1 MRYVFVLSGVK
12 PYSDTIDIIPSVLRQ
27 TKDVLLSL
35 KGMFGKQTKE
45 PSKETSTT
53 SAFSMTGEEE
63 KKAKIKVTSF
73 SSSVEALVNR
83 YRSHEMRLWIDSGG
97 YSFIKG
103 DIDPECIGVM
113 GYMYHLFVEKSSSDI
128 YRIFTLDLPFNEKFK
143 SYNNKQ
149 TIGAANRKITEKTMR
164 FLEAHPSLCEKFIF
178 AMHAKTVDLY
188 DIWLNIYKEY
198 QVGQCIQRRAIGGLV
213 GVRKGTSNV
222 MSPFIV
228 AAYKALIDF
237 LNAKKEDDKKV
248 FSLHFLGINL
258 IQDRFLI
265 AVLEELFLSYDYL
278 GVGGIDF
285 SYDTSGFSEKAR
297 KWNKDLPA
305 FVFGKRI
312 GLYRVP
318 GCEFIDPSSVE
329 HLYDKDTV
337 DIAMSSLEKFNKDE
351 PVDATA
357 IFEPI
362 NVHSQMEIDKILTRT
377 VKRYDMSTAF
387 FHIKT
392 TLQFEKYV
400 DATLACISHG
410 YILHPERSGDPD
422 VLIESNLF
430 DNDTFKACTKKN
442 LLYAYEMHKWF
453 VKSKAPYAAINKKSR
468 KFVSDWAADR
478 DANLHR
484 MKKK

>member
-45 PSKETSTT
+45 LSKENSK
-53 SAFSMTGEEE
+53 SNAFSITDEEE

-113 GYMYHLFVEKSSSDI
+113 AYMYHFFVEKSSSDI

-188 DIWLNIYKEY
+188 DIWLDIYKEY

-213 GVRKGTSNV
+213 GVRKDTSNV

-237 LNAKKEDDKKV
+237 LNAKNEDDKKV

-258 IQDRFLI
+258 IQDRFAI
-265 AVLEELFLSYDYL
+265 AVLEDLFSSYDRL
-278 GVGGIDF
+278 GVSDIDF
-285 SYDTSGFSEKAR
+285 SYDTSGFGEKAR
-297 KWNKDLPA
+297 KGNKKLPV

-312 GLYRVP
+312 GLYYVP
-318 GCEFIDPSSVE
+318 GCEYIDPSSVG
-329 HLYDKDTV
+329 HLYDEKTIE
-337 DIAMSSLEKFNKDE
+337 IAMSSLKKFNQGE
-351 PVDATA
+351 RVDATA

-362 NVHSQMEIDKILTRT
+362 NVHSQMEIDKILSRA
-377 VKRYDMSTAF
+377 VKKYDIGAAF
-387 FHIKT
+387 FHIHT
-392 TLQFEKYV
+392 PRQFEKYV
-400 DATLACISHG
+400 DDFLACISHG
-410 YILHPERSGDPD
+410 GILFPERSSDPD

-430 DNDTFKACTKKN
+430 NNNTFRVCSKKN
-442 LLYAYEMHKWF
+442 LLYMYNVHKWF
-453 VKSKAPYAAINKKSR
+453 VKSRAPYSAINQKSR
-468 KFVSDWAADR
+468 QFVRDWAADK
-478 DANLHR
+478 DANSHR
-484 MKKK
+484 VKKN